1 MKSSLTLLSLAL
13 CVGLTH
19 AEDLNPRATGPSDQE
34 VIATTKNFYDRKAE
48 GWYWYQDKKE
58 VVQDKEIQSKKAT
71 ELEHVEKMD
80 IPPHDSSKKID
91 DDLFEDH

>member
-19 AEDLNPRATGPSDQE
+19 AEDLTQRATGPSDQE
-34 VIATTKNFYDRKAE
+34 EIATTKNFYDRKAE

>member
-19 AEDLNPRATGPSDQE
+19 AEDLTPRATGPSDQK

-58 VVQDKEIQSKKAT
+58 VVQDKEVQSKKAT